1 MPGLTALFLK
11 SLTCLAAASG
21 GGNGAAPSGLPA
33 LQDPVTVIAIGMGGF
48 VLVYLMFLRP
58 RAKNARRR
66 DPLATPPSVRQS
78 LASER
83 ATERAMQ
90 SLVIELEKMS
100 RQIGAQLDTKAAKL
114 EVLIGQADERIAQLN
129 RLGRRDENLGFAN
142 ISAVRASELATR
154 LTDGLIAGRIGAEA
168 SGLAALA
175 KHREIYD
182 LADNGQDVA
191 AIAGKLH
198 RPKGEVELILA
209 LRASGGA
216 IG

>member
-1 MPGLTALFLK
+1 MPGLTALFLNPL
-11 SLTCLAAASG
+11 SAALAGGSGGASG
-21 GGNGAAPSGLPA
+21 MPGME
-33 LQDPVTVIAIGMGGF
+33 DPVTVIAIGVGGF
-48 VLVYLMFLRP
+48 FLVYLMYLRP
-58 RAKNARRR
+58 KAKKARRR

-90 SLVIELEKMS
+90 SLVIELEQMS

-114 EVLIGQADERIAQLN
+114 EVLIGQADKRIDELK
-129 RLGRRDENLGFAN
+129 RLGERHDSAEISNV
-142 ISAVRASELATR
+142 SAVRASELATR
-154 LTDGLIAGRIGAEA
+154 LTDGLIAGRVGAEA

-175 KHREIYD
+175 KHREIYE
-182 LADNGQDVA
+182 LADSGENAA
-191 AIAGKLH
+191 AIAGKLR

-216 IG
+216 IS

>member
-1 MPGLTALFLK
+1 MSGLIALFLK
-11 SLTCLAAASG
+11 PLSFLAAASG
-21 GGNGAAPSGLPA
+21 NGGGGASAMPGVE
-33 LQDPVTVIAIGMGGF
+33 DPVTAIAIGVGGF
-48 VLVYLMFLRP
+48 VLVYLMYLRP
-58 RAKNARRR
+58 KAKKGHRR

-90 SLVIELEKMS
+90 SLVIELEQMS

-114 EVLIGQADERIAQLN
+114 EVLIGQADRRIEELK
-129 RLGRRDENLGFAN
+129 RLGQRADSGEISNV
-142 ISAVRASELATR
+142 SAVRASELATR
-154 LTDGLIAGRIGAEA
+154 MTDSLIAGRIGGEA

-175 KHREIYD
+175 KHQEIYD
-182 LADNGQDVA
+182 LSDSGQNAA
-191 AIAGKLH
+191 AIAGKLR

-216 IG
+216 IS